1 MWLTGDKREWTH
13 LRGME
18 TGEGLPQKE
27 TTTQGAEGPQLET
40 SKGTKTQS
48 CTKGFCQAPKRAWK
62 RTLSQTFQTKA
73 PTS

>member
-13 LRGME
+13 LCGME

-48 CTKGFCQAPKRAWK
+48 CTKGF
-62 RTLSQTFQTKA
+62 
-73 PTS
+73 